1 MNELQILAQ
10 RAKDLRKEEKL
21 EAITKAQEYRD
32 WLNSIR
38 KAKSWKG
45 WKKSEKISE
54 ESGSNEEEQS
64 QQSCEGGCH
73 VLWDKVP
80 LGEEANG
87 MMIEWHEK
95 NEKEV
100 VVSSTE
106 KARVQLAKTPFSGT
120 YNLKVSIKIPVIESF
135 EVNAILDT

>member
-45 WKKSEKISE
+45 WKSLKKFRKNPEARKKSSP
-54 ESGSNEEEQS
+54 SR
-64 QQSCEGGCH
+64 
-73 VLWDKVP
+73 
-80 LGEEANG
+80 A
-87 MMIEWHEK
+87 
-95 NEKEV
+95 
-100 VVSSTE
+100 
-106 KARVQLAKTPFSGT
+106 ARVDAMSYG
-120 YNLKVSIKIPVIESF
+120 IKYPWEKRQMG
-135 EVNAILDT
+135 